1 MRWLSLLSVA
11 LLLVHIEA
19 GGASPVA
26 PATNEDAIISPR
38 GSTAQDASQ
47 VVINKRAVNHAA
59 GIVAGRGNNAMQE
72 ANLHDLST
80 TDLFKTLVI
89 YDVQQRTREES
100 QRASAQDG
108 FLPSLSDMNPFVT
121 HDYVVRLERNR
132 PLVQLPSNRR
142 EVKES
147 VIGLLNNRYYH
158 QLNANHDASFYK
170 GGEEPVAS
178 VRSPDSAWMDIR
190 PSTRRVTETQLT
202 KQALE
207 ALGRTREWAKEQ
219 ERAHPGTMP
228 NEAVDRAL
236 DWAWGVWLKGTGMG
250 AGHADFPVDTIIS
263 KMAR

>member
-1 MRWLSLLSVA
+1 MRLLSLLSVA
-11 LLLVHIEA
+11 LLLLHIEA

-26 PATNEDAIISPR
+26 PATNEDVIISPR
-38 GSTAQDASQ
+38 GSTAQGSAREA
-47 VVINKRAVNHAA
+47 INKRALNHPA
-59 GIVAGRGNNAMQE
+59 GIVAGRGNKAMQE
-72 ANLHDLST
+72 ADIRDLST

-89 YDVQQRTREES
+89 YDVQQRAREGL
-100 QRASAQDG
+100 QRASAKSG
-108 FLPSLSDMNPFVT
+108 FLPSLSGLNPFVT
-121 HDYVVRLERNR
+121 HDYVVRFDRNR

-147 VIGLLNNRYYH
+147 VIDLLHDRYYH
-158 QLNANHDASFYK
+158 QLNVNHDASFYR
-170 GGEEPVAS
+170 GGEEPVAN
-178 VRSPDSAWMDIR
+178 VRSPDSAYMDIR

-228 NEAVDRAL
+228 QEAVDRAL
-236 DWAWGVWLKGTGMG
+236 DWAWAVWLKGTGMG